1 VKLIDIFNNLSDLD
15 GEGTIYATEP
25 WNEDSEAFV
34 AKEPENG
41 GGLPA
46 EAPYGVRYFLEAAI
60 VLELVQDW
68 TASRIEPPTSSATC
82 KRVIEYAINDA

>member
-1 VKLIDIFNNLSDLD
+1 MKLIDIFNNLSDLD
-15 GEGTIYATEP
+15 GEGIIYATEP

-34 AKEPENG
+34 AKEPEN